1 LRLEHTGGAADRG
14 GTNITEMVRRGHDVE
29 GARLNVVISPAFEFT
44 ASDPTAGCAESLGVG
59 TEMVQA
65 SRSVPAREIPEI
77 GRDTSRRSLAV
88 ISITSAVVMIIA
100 PCALEPDRAG
110 ETGDPTEPRR
120 DQSRRISA

>member
-1 LRLEHTGGAADRG
+1 MFR
-14 GTNITEMVRRGHDVE
+14 I
-29 GARLNVVISPAFEFT
+29 
-44 ASDPTAGCAESLGVG
+44 
-59 TEMVQA
+59 

-88 ISITSAVVMIIA
+88 ISITSAVVMTIA

-120 DQSRRISA
+120 DQSRRISASKPVRSDNDRATGLVRKIHSASM